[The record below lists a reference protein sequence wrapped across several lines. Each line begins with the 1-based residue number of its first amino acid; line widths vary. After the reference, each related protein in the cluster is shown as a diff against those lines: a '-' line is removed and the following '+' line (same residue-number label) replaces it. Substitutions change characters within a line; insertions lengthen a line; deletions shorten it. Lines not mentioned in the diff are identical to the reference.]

1 MGPRCASKT
10 QKICNEFANFCAEF
24 FSRSRRRTRVL
35 RRQTLRRLKRELRR
49 RPTLCAAQNRL
60 NHSRLWRAARQNRKN
75 AATDSNVVDANFAQV
90 HRRTRNFSPI
100 ERTSDAAS
108 SCGPVLNF
116 SQRRRLQLWCVARQK
131 RRIFATISRI
141 FARKIYTISATN
153 ASFACPNIAPTQQRA
168 AVTSG
173 ILRTARSENAAAS
186 FARRAPKNLKI

>member
-1 MGPRCASKT
+1 MRWGPVAR
-10 QKICNEFANFCAEF
+10 QKLKKFATNNYEFANFCAEL

-49 RPTLCAAQNRL
+49 RSELCAAQNRL

-108 SCGPVLNF
+108 SFGPVCNC
-116 SQRRRLQLWCVARQK
+116 SQRRRLQVWCVARQK
-131 RRIFATISRI
+131 RKTFPTIS
-141 FARKIYTISATN
+141 
-153 ASFACPNIAPTQQRA
+153 
-168 AVTSG
+168 
-173 ILRTARSENAAAS
+173 
-186 FARRAPKNLKI
+186 